1 MENYVTAQLAAL
13 CKAVLLG
20 WLSGCVYDLLR
31 SVRLLRRRSR
41 ALTHTLDALYGA
53 ALLLALLGFALHVGG
68 GQLRLYMLLGAAAG
82 CVLYFWAFRGIFRP
96 LWGFWT
102 GAAGKAC
109 PFCAENGKKNRPLP
123 EKTLPF
129 SAQMRYNETVS
140 VEVSPHATQQRR
152 REGEK
157 CPCKRKRRPAS
168 AVILPAFWSF

>member
-53 ALLLALLGFALHVGG
+53 AL
-68 GQLRLYMLLGAAAG
+68 RLYILLGAAAG

-102 GAAGKAC
+102 GAAASM
-109 PFCAENGKKNRPLP
+109 AAL
-123 EKTLPF
+123 L
-129 SAQMRYNETVS
+129 A
-140 VEVSPHATQQRR
+140 
-152 REGEK
+152 
-157 CPCKRKRRPAS
+157 RPARFALKTAKKIGRFLKKHFHFLRRCATMKLYRWRFHRMQRS
-168 AVILPAFWSF
+168 SEEGKGRNVRAKEKEDRQAP

>member
-102 GAAGKAC
+102 GAAASM
-109 PFCAENGKKNRPLP
+109 AAL
-123 EKTLPF
+123 L
-129 SAQMRYNETVS
+129 A
-140 VEVSPHATQQRR
+140 
-152 REGEK
+152 
-157 CPCKRKRRPAS
+157 RPARFALKTAKKIGRFLKTHFHFLRRCATMKLYRWRFHRMQRS
-168 AVILPAFWSF
+168 SEEGKGRNVRAKEKEDRQAP

>member
-68 GQLRLYMLLGAAAG
+68 GQLRLYMRRGACSISGRSGEFSGRSGASGRARPRRWPRCWQG
-82 CVLYFWAFRGIFRP
+82 LPVLR
-96 LWGFWT
+96 
-102 GAAGKAC
+102 
-109 PFCAENGKKNRPLP
+109 
-123 EKTLPF
+123 
-129 SAQMRYNETVS
+129 
-140 VEVSPHATQQRR
+140 
-152 REGEK
+152 
-157 CPCKRKRRPAS
+157 
-168 AVILPAFWSF
+168 